1 MARKWSDLR
10 AKMSPE
16 RQARIDASTEAL
28 RLEMD
33 LAERYRPSD
42 LTPSDVPRMLEE
54 GQAAISKLENGE
66 DMPLLLPLNER
77 F

>member
-33 LAERYRPSD
+33 LAELRKTRD
-42 LTPSDVPRMLEE
+42 LTQSD
-54 GQAAISKLENGE
+54 AAQVLDAEIQIH
-66 DMPLLLPLNER
+66 PAR
-77 F
+77 R